1 LKNDLNNANSK
12 NFNITKYGEIGY
24 YMLPKSF
31 KNTIQAYDLLLSL
44 NPYSENDLLKAHK
57 LMLQG
62 LVNESGKNRT
72 DGVGIFDGNKVVHL
86 APPAK
91 RVSELVNL
99 QIFYMLVNSLK
110 HLNNEQ
116 NKTMMVHYVKV
127 EFYVSLVKLHYCE
140 K

>member
-1 LKNDLNNANSK
+1 MYRQENETKETPDLN
-12 NFNITKYGEIGY
+12 FIHT
-24 YMLPKSF
+24 SF
-31 KNTIQAYDLLLSL
+31 VIIL
-44 NPYSENDLLKAHK
+44 H
-57 LMLQG
+57 
-62 LVNESGKNRT
+62 
-72 DGVGIFDGNKVVHL
+72 
-86 APPAK
+86 